1 VGQDNSKFGDIGG
14 PQAHAVESV
23 GDVNLSQFGRAKPR
37 VGMDQVAEKTLQGAA
52 KLHSLRRCQPNR
64 LLVDPRVCIV
74 DDEAGAAIPL
84 GDNAQRGDTEMWES
98 GGRQREGGQPRSPG
112 CKSLGFPRTQNEG
125 GPARTCV
132 DHA

>member
-64 LLVDPRVCIV
+64 LLVDPRVCII

-84 GDNAQRGDTEMWES
+84 GDNAQPGRHGDVGEWRAAERGRTTQKPWV
-98 GGRQREGGQPRSPG
+98 Q
-112 CKSLGFPRTQNEG
+112 KSWISSHTK
-125 GPARTCV
+125 
-132 DHA
+132 